1 MCLHVVTSTE
11 DALANRTPGLA
22 RVQVLV
28 QCQRHRVLETLP
40 TNSTAKQEAGV
51 RRTAG
56 LTVIVVRDELGA
68 AGRNGVVD
76 DDGGGCGGDGVV
88 VVSRGSLYKETTNTQ
103 QSPRFVGHC
112 GASACEWLAG
122 LLDPAGRCRCE
133 QVRAPTRSFR
143 HPELA
148 NQPPACDTP

>member
-1 MCLHVVTSTE
+1 MALVDAHQVCLHVVTSTE

-51 RRTAG
+51 RRSAG

-68 AGRNGVVD
+68 AGRNGVD
-76 DDGGGCGGDGVV
+76 EHGGDGVV
-88 VVSRGSLYKETTNTQ
+88 VATRGGGVSRGSLYKETTNKHT
-103 QSPRFVGHC
+103 SHHALSAVMRRVGVC
-112 GASACEWLAG
+112 VAG
-122 LLDPAGRCRCE
+122 
-133 QVRAPTRSFR
+133 
-143 HPELA
+143 
-148 NQPPACDTP
+148 